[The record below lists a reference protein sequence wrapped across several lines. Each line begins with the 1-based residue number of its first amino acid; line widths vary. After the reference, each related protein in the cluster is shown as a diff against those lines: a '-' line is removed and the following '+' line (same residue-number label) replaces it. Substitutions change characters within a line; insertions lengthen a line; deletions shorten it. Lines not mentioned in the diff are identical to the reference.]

1 MASHL
6 VRQMLRLQSESTSLH
21 SHSPARGLPPLR
33 TSGSQL
39 HAAEPRA
46 GRRQQPAGVRVG
58 EKKRGGCSGTRYCLI
73 DFRPPPTPRTKKIAF
88 PPSATAVL
96 LGFLNNSSQ
105 RGIPRKIY
113 IFFSPETEI
122 RLRPQ
127 PPPRR
132 GSRGSSHEPLPRGR
146 EHTRLPA
153 PPPGPFPL
161 SSSRQHPKT
170 IRWTCPRAPARRCE
184 PRGRSAACARK
195 PHIPPACR

>member
-33 TSGSQL
+33 TSGFQL

-113 IFFSPETEI
+113 IYFFPRNRDTAASATAAPAGVPGLFPRTASAGPGAYPAA
-122 RLRPQ
+122 RPTTW
-127 PPPRR
+127 
-132 GSRGSSHEPLPRGR
+132 PLPSVLQPSAS
-146 EHTRLPA
+146 EDDSLDVS
-153 PPPGPFPL
+153 PGPRTAL
-161 SSSRQHPKT
+161 
-170 IRWTCPRAPARRCE
+170 
-184 PRGRSAACARK
+184 
-195 PHIPPACR
+195 